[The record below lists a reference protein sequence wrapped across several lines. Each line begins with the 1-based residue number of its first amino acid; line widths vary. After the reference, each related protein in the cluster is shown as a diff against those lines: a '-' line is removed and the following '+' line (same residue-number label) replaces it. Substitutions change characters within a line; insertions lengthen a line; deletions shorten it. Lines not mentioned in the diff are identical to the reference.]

1 MYVCMYVCMYIH
13 YVYIYIANAEES
25 YIKWLVHDG
34 INQNYWPVVMNY
46 RGRGGVLL
54 KVFTKDKRD
63 FIVLSFKL
71 CFFSVSQ

>member
-1 MYVCMYVCMYIH
+1 M
-13 YVYIYIANAEES
+13 YIANAEES

-54 KVFTKDKRD
+54 KVFSKEMLWYYHLNY
-63 FIVLSFKL
+63 I
-71 CFFSVSQ
+71 FFLVDL